1 MQNQHTPRTWGL
13 SSIMRDFG
21 QAWRLVRD
29 PQVPTV
35 MKLLLPVAAVLYF
48 LWPLDLMPGL
58 PFDDIAILI
67 VALRVFVQ
75 LTEQMQNRAGGTNYE
90 NQQRHNSTAEQT
102 IETSWRVVDE

>member
-1 MQNQHTPRTWGL
+1 MQNQNTPRTWSVNG
-13 SSIMRDFG
+13 IMRDFG
-21 QAWRLVRD
+21 QAWRLIRD
-29 PQVPTV
+29 PQIPTA

-67 VALRVFVQ
+67 IALRVFVQ
-75 LTEQMQNRAGGTNYE
+75 LTEQMQNRAGGTPND
-90 NQQRHNSTAEQT
+90 NQQHSSTAGPT